1 MRLRIGLLWKVCI
14 VGQDRRNVFVAGG
27 LVFAPL
33 MAGAKLVLP
42 GPHLDGS
49 SIYDLMMS
57 QRVTCTA
64 GVPTVWMNLLD
75 HLRQNKLRLEHLQRL
90 VVGAQLVCVH
100 VAHCWVYDHNMIK
113 VDPHLQA
120 AQQRQRR

>member
-1 MRLRIGLLWKVCI
+1 M
-14 VGQDRRNVFVAGG
+14 
-27 LVFAPL
+27 FAPL

-42 GPHLDGS
+42 GPQLDGRS
-49 SIYDLMMS
+49 VYDLMTS

-90 VVGAQLVCVH
+90 VVGALLACMH
-100 VAHCWVYDHNMIK
+100 VAHCWVCDHNITK
-113 VDPHLQA
+113 DDARLQA
-120 AQQRQRR
+120 APQRQSR

>member
-1 MRLRIGLLWKVCI
+1 
-14 VGQDRRNVFVAGG
+14 
-27 LVFAPL
+27 VFAPL

-42 GPHLDGS
+42 GPQLDGRS
-49 SIYDLMMS
+49 VYDLMTS

-90 VVGAQLVCVH
+90 VVGALLVCVH
-100 VAHCWVYDHNMIK
+100 GARCWVHDRNTIEKHSR
-113 VDPHLQA
+113 VQA
-120 AQQRQRR
+120 AQQRPRR